1 MSVSSTMLPLGT
13 PTPEFKLR
21 DTISGE
27 LMSLAD
33 FDGTVALL
41 VMFIC
46 NHCPYVQ
53 HIRHGLAE
61 LGRDYANADVAIVAI
76 SSNDPVAYPNDGP
89 EAMATE
95 AAEIGYTFP
104 YLFDETQDTARAYTA
119 ACTPDFFLFG
129 ADRKLVYRGQFDSTR
144 PGQLEKVTGADV
156 RGALDA
162 LIAGEA
168 VSADQSPSVGCS
180 IKWSD

>member
-1 MSVSSTMLPLGT
+1 
-13 PTPEFKLR
+13 
-21 DTISGE
+21 
-27 LMSLAD
+27 MSLSD
-33 FDGTVALL
+33 FDDTVALL

-46 NHCPYVQ
+46 NHCPYVK

-76 SSNDPVAYPNDGP
+76 SSNDPVAYPSDGP

-104 YLFDETQDTARAYTA
+104 TSSTRLRTPPRAYTA

-156 RGALDA
+156 RAALDA